1 MWVGGSSD
9 TFSERRF
16 RGRVRGLSLA
26 FAFGCAVIVI
36 RLFDLQVLRGAD
48 MALLSESNRTQVI
61 FLRAP
66 RGDFFDRHG
75 RAIVRNRPTWSL
87 MYSVGEKHR
96 KEGSAVR
103 SALMP
108 FLSPFPVTWER
119 RLARAHQTGQMV
131 RLVENVPDDLAFIMR
146 EMEHLFPGLRVVM
159 EFRRGYPMGAYAAHL
174 IGYLGE
180 VSEREL
186 KVEDNS
192 HLKLGDLI
200 GKMGL
205 ERAEDEFLRGEDGG
219 MLIEVDSV
227 GRLKRV
233 IKELPFQK
241 GGSVH
246 LTVDLD
252 LQKIA
257 EDSLAETPN
266 KRGAVVFMDVNTGA
280 ILVWASAPSFDPLG
294 SLADELKDPRFPFL
308 DRVYRGAYPPASVFK
323 PITAMAAFEKD
334 MINTSRAVHCVGYV
348 MLKDRTGGERKY
360 RCWKTHGWV
369 DYWRAMAESCD
380 TYFYLLG
387 QQIGSQSISEIS
399 SQFGLGQTTQDTLPG
414 EVKGVV
420 PNPNWKR
427 RAGLGGWSTGD
438 TFNMSIGQGYLTST
452 PLQVASFYQAL
463 ATRGR
468 TYMPYLVDTLND
480 GSGRIVEKSQP
491 RLLREVKLK
500 DVTWDRVHRSLEG
513 VVQSGTAGGTRID
526 FLDVRGKT
534 GTAQNPHGDDHA
546 WFAGYAGYNGEP
558 PRYAVAVFVE
568 NGGHGGVAA
577 VPIAR
582 KIIEAALPMSA
593 APKGTLR

>member
-16 RGRVRGLSLA
+16 RGRVRGLSFA
-26 FAFGCAVIVI
+26 FALGCALIVL

-48 MALLSESNRTQVI
+48 LAMLSESNRTQVI

-66 RGDFFDRHG
+66 RGDFFDRKG

-96 KEGSAVR
+96 KEGPAVQA
-103 SALMP
+103 ALMP
-108 FLSPFPVTWER
+108 FLSSFPVMWER

-131 RLVENVPDDLAFIMR
+131 RLVENVPDEVAFLMR

-159 EFRRGYPMGAYAAHL
+159 EFRRGYPYGSYAAHL

-186 KVEDNS
+186 KDDDNS
-192 HLKLGDLI
+192 HLKPGDLV

-205 ERAEDEFLRGEDGG
+205 ERVQDEFLRGEDGG

-241 GGSVH
+241 GGSIH
-246 LTVDLD
+246 LTLDLD

-257 EDSLAETPN
+257 EEGLAETPTQ
-266 KRGAVVFMDVNTGA
+266 RGAAVLMDVNTGA

-294 SLADELKDPRFPFL
+294 TLAEDLKDPRFPFL
-308 DRVYRGAYPPASVFK
+308 DRVYRGTYPPGSVFK
-323 PITAMAAFEKD
+323 PVTAIAAFERD
-334 MINTSRAVHCVGYV
+334 AINTARAVNCTGVV
-348 MLKDRTGGERKY
+348 ILKDKGGTERRY
-360 RCWKTHGWV
+360 RCWKIHGWV

-387 QQIGSQSISEIS
+387 QQIGSQAVSEVAT
-399 SQFGLGQTTQDTLPG
+399 QFGFGRTVQDTLPG
-414 EVKGVV
+414 ELKGAV
-420 PNPNWKR
+420 PNPIWKR

-438 TFNMSIGQGYLTST
+438 TFNMSIGQGFLTAT
-452 PLQVASFYQAL
+452 PLQVVSFYQTL

-468 TYMPYLVDTLND
+468 TVVPYLIETLTD
-480 GSGRIVEKSQP
+480 GNGQVVEKAQP
-491 RLLREVKLK
+491 RVSREVTLK
-500 DVTWDRVHRSLEG
+500 EATWDRLLKSLEG

-534 GTAQNPHGDDHA
+534 GTAENPHGEAHA
-546 WFAGYAGYNGEP
+546 WFAGFAGYKGEA

-568 NGGHGGVAA
+568 NGGHGGVVS

-582 KIIEAALPMSA
+582 KLLEAALPISA
-593 APKGTLR
+593 APVGTLK